1 MVTINSQD
9 INSKP
14 QMFYGGDDDHGD
26 LGDIG
31 GEGDMACDFGGDCG
45 AF

>member
-1 MVTINSQD
+1 MILKLNLLL
-9 INSKP
+9 
-14 QMFYGGDDDHGD
+14 QMFYDGQDDHGD
-26 LGDIG
+26 LGDLG

>member
-1 MVTINSQD
+1 
-9 INSKP
+9 
-14 QMFYGGDDDHGD
+14 MFYGGDDDHGD